1 MVENGDEPA
10 ALDLVR
16 TVSRVFGARATAAM
30 VMVVGYALFARSLGA
45 TAFGSFVLF
54 LALVNVLEVFVD
66 VGVDRAVEKR
76 ISECNR
82 PTAPSDVLATAL
94 SMKAVFFVLIGTVLV
109 ALRAPIDSYVG
120 TEVTDLLI
128 AVLVVQQVGWLMLH
142 VLKGEMAIDTAEFLD
157 LVRQFVFVGLGL
169 VLVYIGLGI
178 DGVIY
183 GYGIS
188 WTVVSVWAYA
198 ITATGFGG
206 ITTGAFHSLLAF
218 SKYDFIASA
227 LRYSAYSWID
237 VLIIGLFL
245 SQAHVAAYEI
255 AWQIAG
261 AVMLLSHAIAQTLF
275 PQISD
280 WASRDVLDEV
290 ERVIPDAL
298 TASLFFVFPAIV
310 GATIVGYD
318 VLMIVFGPEFTIAT
332 LALVVLLIG
341 KIGEGMNNV
350 YGTVLLALDR
360 PDLVA
365 LSSVV
370 FIALNAVLNVVLIV
384 EFGIAGAAV
393 ATSLAFGVYTAM
405 NWRYLSRY
413 LTPRA
418 NVLDIGTLVAAA
430 SCMGVVVWVARSI
443 TDTGS
448 TVALVAV
455 ISLGAVTYGVAI
467 LAVPSFRNRI
477 FARYVAE

>member
-1 MVENGDEPA
+1 MVKDGDGPA
-10 ALDLVR
+10 PLDLVR
-16 TVSRVFGARATAAM
+16 TVSRVFGARATAAV
-30 VMVVGYALFARSLGA
+30 VMVVGYALFARTLGA

-76 ISECNR
+76 ISEHR
-82 PTAPSDVLATAL
+82 PRNASSEVFTTAL
-94 SMKAVFFVLIGTVLV
+94 AMKAVFLV
-109 ALRAPIDSYVG
+109 VVGALLLALSGPVDGYVG
-120 TEVTDLLI
+120 ITVTNRLI
-128 AVLVVQQVGWLMLH
+128 AVLVVQQIGWLLLH
-142 VLKGEMAIDTAEFLD
+142 VLKGEMVVDTAEFLD
-157 LVRQFVFVGLGL
+157 LVRQVVFVGLG
-169 VLVYIGLGI
+169 VALVYLGAGI

-188 WTVVSVWAYA
+188 WIVVSVWAYA
-198 ITATGFGG
+198 VTTTGFGAV
-206 ITTGAFHSLLAF
+206 TTDAFRSLLAF
-218 SKYDFIASA
+218 SKYDFVASA

-237 VLIIGLFL
+237 VLLIGLFL
-245 SQAHVAAYEI
+245 GPARVAAYEI

-275 PQISD
+275 PRISD
-280 WASRDVLDEV
+280 WTSRDVLDEV

-310 GATIVGYD
+310 GAAIVGYD
-318 VLMIVFGPEFTIAT
+318 VLLVLFGSEFTVAT
-332 LALVVLLIG
+332 LALVILLIG
-341 KIGEGMNNV
+341 KIGEGINNV
-350 YGTVLLALDR
+350 CGTVLLALDH

-370 FIALNAVLNVVLIV
+370 FMVLNVVLNVALITQ
-384 EFGIAGAAV
+384 FGITGAAV
-393 ATSLAFGVYTAM
+393 ATSLAFGVYTTM

-418 NVLDIGTLVAAA
+418 NVLDIGILAAAA
-430 SCMGVVVWVARSI
+430 SFMGVVVWTGRSM
-443 TDTGS
+443 TDAGS

-455 ISLGAVTYGVAI
+455 IAVGGATYALAI

-477 FARYVAE
+477 FASGANE